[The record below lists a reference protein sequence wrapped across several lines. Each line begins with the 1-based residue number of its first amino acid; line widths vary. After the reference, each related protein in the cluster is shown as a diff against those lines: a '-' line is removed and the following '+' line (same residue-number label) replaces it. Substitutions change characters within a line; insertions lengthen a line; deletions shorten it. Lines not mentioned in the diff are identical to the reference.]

1 MYIEYKNKQTV
12 LPSRKTVFDQF
23 KTVFK
28 RLDVIFMTSIN
39 KKTFLKIAAG
49 FLAIIIIIYYFFIAF
64 KHTIAIL
71 AIGDKLFGSHFFVF
85 HINNFLIA
93 FFIMFIMSIMMMVV
107 MASYFH
113 LKLTNV
119 EEKTKKIIKDSE
131 DGFRMIIE
139 ETPVGVSI
147 IDECGMFEYT
157 NSAFNALYE
166 YGPDELSGKHISA
179 VVFDNLYNMSLEN
192 SRDFINENIALSH
205 EWSVITSSGKK
216 LTVLVNSTKI
226 NFLGGPKT
234 MLFVVDITE
243 RQKMEED
250 LRKSREELK
259 TARDVAESLNRIK
272 SQFLANVS
280 HEIRTPLNGVIGF
293 SELLSNTRIDKEQED
308 MLECINSS
316 GKHLLELIN
325 DLLDLSR
332 IEAGKFEVEET
343 EFDIEKMVYETVGMV
358 RPAAIKKDL
367 EICLVTNDVKG
378 NFVMTDRHKY
388 KQVLT
393 NLLSNAI
400 KFTPAGKIFITIRQ
414 VSEEKDHYTIE
425 TSVKD
430 SGIGI
435 AADKLGR
442 IFEPFTQADGSIVRQ
457 YGGTGLGLTISNQIV
472 RLLGGEKIFVNS
484 APSAGS
490 EFYFTIRFKKGKSLI
505 PQKNENETNV
515 SDGET
520 SRLNVLVADDSMV
533 NIKLVRAIL
542 EKAGHAVTTVKN
554 GIDAIEEVS
563 RGNFDIVLMDMNMPK
578 LDGCLAAAEI
588 RKRGISIPVIAM
600 TASAMKEDIEKCLGS
615 GMNDFISKPI
625 EVKPFLLKVIEAAKK
640 RAVTDQ
646 AASKVLTDLIS

>member
-1 MYIEYKNKQTV
+1 
-12 LPSRKTVFDQF
+12 
-23 KTVFK
+23 
-28 RLDVIFMTSIN
+28 VISINLMN
-39 KKTFLKIAAG
+39 KKTFLKISAG
-49 FLAIIIIIYYFFIAF
+49 LLAIILIIYYFFIAF
-64 KHTIAIL
+64 KNAIAIL
-71 AIGDKLFGSHFFVF
+71 TIGDKLFGSHFFVF

-93 FFIMFIMSIMMMVV
+93 FFIMFIMSILMMVV

-113 LKLTNV
+113 LKITNV
-119 EEKTKKIIKDSE
+119 EEKTKKIIKDNE

-179 VVFDNLYNMSLEN
+179 IVFDNLYNISLEN
-192 SRDFINENIALSH
+192 SGNFINENIALSR

-250 LRKSREELK
+250 LRRSQEELK
-259 TARDVAESLNRIK
+259 KARDAAESLNRIK

-293 SELLSNTRIDKEQED
+293 SELLSNTKIDKEQED

-414 VSEEKDHYTIE
+414 VSEENEYYTIE

-484 APSAGS
+484 APSVGS
-490 EFYFTIRFKKGKSLI
+490 EFYFTIKFKKGKCLI
-505 PQKNENETNV
+505 SQKKENESNTC
-515 SDGET
+515 DT
-520 SRLNVLVADDSMV
+520 KALRLNVLVADDSLV

-563 RGNFDIVLMDMNMPK
+563 KGNFDIVLMDMNMPK
-578 LDGCLAAAEI
+578 MDGCLAAMEI

-625 EVKPFLLKVIEAAKK
+625 EVKPFLAKVIEAAKK
-640 RAVTDQ
+640 RD
-646 AASKVLTDLIS
+646 